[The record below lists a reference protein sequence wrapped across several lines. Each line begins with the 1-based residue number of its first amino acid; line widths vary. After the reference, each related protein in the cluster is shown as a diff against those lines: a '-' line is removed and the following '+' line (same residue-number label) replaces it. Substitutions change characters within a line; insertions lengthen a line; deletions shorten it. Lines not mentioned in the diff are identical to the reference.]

1 MEMHW
6 ITLVAFIATFFN
18 LAATSINNSSLPDV
32 DLTNPLRFFTNIP
45 AGLNFNEVIFLERNG
60 FYLGGIDSPS
70 IYHLINGTAVYFGD
84 VRDNI
89 MPGTV
94 GTTRNVTDVDYGSLL
109 TEYGYEAN
117 TDYVSRW
124 IATHVVISPLNATEF
139 FQTPVPVPVPVPI
152 TILHQ
157 QVNSKLH

>member
-1 MEMHW
+1 M
-6 ITLVAFIATFFN
+6 
-18 LAATSINNSSLPDV
+18 
-32 DLTNPLRFFTNIP
+32 
-45 AGLNFNEVIFLERNG
+45 
-60 FYLGGIDSPS
+60 
-70 IYHLINGTAVYFGD
+70 YFGE

-124 IATHVVISPLNATEF
+124 IATHVVLSPLNATEF
-139 FQTPVPVPVPVPI
+139 FPTPVPVPVPVPI
-152 TILHQ
+152 TIPHQ